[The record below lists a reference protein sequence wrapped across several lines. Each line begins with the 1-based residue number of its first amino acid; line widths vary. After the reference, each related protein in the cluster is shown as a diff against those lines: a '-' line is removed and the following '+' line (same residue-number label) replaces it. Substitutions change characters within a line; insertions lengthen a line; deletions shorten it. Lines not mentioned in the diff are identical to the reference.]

1 MISGTRYQLRLETN
15 RQLRLASEIARA
27 QTEISTGKKILAPSD
42 NPAAAA
48 RISDISRSQANQ
60 ATWRG
65 NLDKALAIYAQADGV
80 LKSLGTTFT
89 RAAELMVQGSSRT
102 LSADDRNA
110 IALELDSLSQH
121 VASLRTTRDSRG
133 EFLFPDGSPIQIP
146 VAADLE
152 LSAVANRATVFDT
165 VTTPYGTTNLTKILS
180 DAAIAMRGGGVAPI
194 ASLLNEV
201 NAAVEHVASIHAE
214 HGSRGNRIDDMIEQS
229 QATKI
234 VMEDERKGLES
245 ADIAEVIARLQSKE
259 LSLEAA
265 QATFAR
271 INRSNLFDLIS

>member
-27 QTEISTGKKILAPSD
+27 QTEISTGKKILSPSD

-65 NLDKALAIYAQADGV
+65 NLDKALAVYAQADGV

-89 RAAELMVQGSSRT
+89 RAAELMVQGASRT
-102 LSADDRNA
+102 LSSDDRNA
-110 IALELDSLSQH
+110 IALELASLSQH
-121 VASLRTTRDSRG
+121 VATLRGTRDSRG
-133 EFLFPDGSPIQIP
+133 ETLFPDTAPIAIP
-146 VAADLE
+146 VAPDLE
-152 LSAVANRATVFDT
+152 LTAVADRTTVFDNVAIPSGST
-165 VTTPYGTTNLTKILS
+165 DLIAIL
-180 DAAIAMRGGGVAPI
+180 RN
-194 ASLLNEV
+194 ASLALSAGNATAIGSMLNEV
-201 NAAVEHVASIHAE
+201 NAAVNHVASIHAE

-229 QATKI
+229 QATTI

-245 ADIAEVIARLQSKE
+245 ADIAEVVARLQSKE

-271 INRSNLFDLIS
+271 INRSNLFDLIG

>member
-15 RQLRLASEIARA
+15 RQLRLAGEIARA

-42 NPAAAA
+42 NPASAA

-60 ATWRG
+60 TTWRG
-65 NLDKALAIYAQADGV
+65 NLDKAMAIYAQADGV

-89 RAAELMVQGSSRT
+89 RAAELMVQGSNRT
-102 LSADDRNA
+102 LSPEDRSA
-110 IALELDSLSQH
+110 IALELDSLARH
-121 VASLRTTRDSRG
+121 VTSLRTTRDSRG
-133 EFLFPDGSPIQIP
+133 ELLFPDGNPIAIP
-146 VAADLE
+146 VAADYE
-152 LSAVANRATVFDT
+152 LTAVANRASVFDN
-165 VTTPYGTTNLTKILS
+165 VTTPYGTSNLTKILT

-194 ASLLNEV
+194 AALLNEV
-201 NAAVEHVASIHAE
+201 NAAVEHVATIHAQ

-229 QATKI
+229 EATRI
-234 VMEDERKGLES
+234 VMEDERTGLES

-271 INRSNLFDLIS
+271 INRSNLFDLIG